1 MDTRANIG
9 LRETI
14 IRAYVS
20 AYNGFDIEKMVE
32 DLDDSIIFENIQNN
46 TVLLRLDG
54 IAAFKEQ
61 AKGAASFFM
70 ERNQKISL
78 INHRVEFTEVEIN
91 YSAILAADLG
101 NLKAGTRIQLKGKSI
116 FQFNDR
122 NKIIAIRD
130 IS

>member
-61 AKGAASFFM
+61 AKGIQHDPPA
-70 ERNQKISL
+70 ISQ
-78 INHRVEFTEVEIN
+78 R
-91 YSAILAADLG
+91 S
-101 NLKAGTRIQLKGKSI
+101 S
-116 FQFNDR
+116 
-122 NKIIAIRD
+122 
-130 IS
+130 